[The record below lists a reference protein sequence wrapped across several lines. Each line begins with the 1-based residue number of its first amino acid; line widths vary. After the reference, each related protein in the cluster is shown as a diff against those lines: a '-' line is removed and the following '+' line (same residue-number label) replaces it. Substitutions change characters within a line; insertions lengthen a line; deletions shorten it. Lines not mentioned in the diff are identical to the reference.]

1 MNNHTDF
8 AHVLEQ
14 SDDPAVGKAVLGAL
28 NKLFERD
35 PQLLELDAKEESI
48 AFHFARYLQP
58 HFPDRS
64 VDFEYD
70 RMGGAPKT
78 VTHDEKPQRV
88 YPDVIVHIRNN
99 QAAGI
104 PNNAANLLAIEL
116 KKDTN
121 PEAKARDIGK
131 LRAYRHEL
139 EYRHALFLR
148 FGTREF
154 AGTITECEWV
164 DA

>member
-1 MNNHTDF
+1 MNNRMDF
-8 AHVLEQ
+8 TQVLEQ
-14 SDDPAVGKAVLGAL
+14 SDDLAVGKAVLGAL
-28 NKLFERD
+28 NKLFECDR
-35 PQLLELDAKEESI
+35 QLLELDAKEEAI

-64 VDFEYD
+64 VDFEYG
-70 RMGGAPKT
+70 RMGDAPKT

-99 QAAGI
+99 QAVGI
-104 PNNAANLLAIEL
+104 PNNAANLLAVEL

-121 PEAKARDIGK
+121 PEAKGRDIGK
-131 LRAYRHEL
+131 LRAYRREL

-148 FGTREF
+148 FGTGQF

-164 DA
+164 HA